1 MEDKNI
7 NEIMKIICIKGKLKL
22 LSPLLIGN
30 GEPVFT
36 DNDLVKDINGN
47 PFIPGTSIAGSIRN
61 YMEKFSNENNR
72 IIDTLF
78 GGESKDSKQNK
89 DSNQSLL
96 YFYDSILIKEGT
108 ITIRDGIAVD
118 DFIKV
123 EKAEE
128 HAKYDYQVLER
139 DNEFDFRLELH
150 LRNKFSDKKEDILK
164 ALAVIISEL
173 QRGNIYIGAK
183 SNRGLGNIKLTNVEI
198 LKFDFDELKLRE
210 KLLKEFLKFN
220 WDKEFNKVSEKAF
233 ESGIYFMDM
242 IRNCKSINT
251 NTHIKIPLKVRDT
264 IFIRDYLLQNTDV
277 DSSQLKYNDRF
288 IIPGTTW
295 AGAVKHKMFIILYD
309 LGLTEEQTREKIEEL
324 FGCADKKKE
333 AMASKIRFEESM
345 DSDRS
350 KFIDIRRTRID
361 RFTGGACN
369 KALFEGRAAVHGNIF
384 LDIYIKDKNQ
394 WKIGLLILSL
404 YDLMSGMLAVGG
416 ETAVGR
422 GLIVSE
428 DDFSINGESILI
440 DEHPLSKED
449 EKIYFKCLKE
459 EIDKSIRR

>member
-220 WDKEFNKVSEKAF
+220 
-233 ESGIYFMDM
+233 
-242 IRNCKSINT
+242 
-251 NTHIKIPLKVRDT
+251 
-264 IFIRDYLLQNTDV
+264 
-277 DSSQLKYNDRF
+277 
-288 IIPGTTW
+288 
-295 AGAVKHKMFIILYD
+295 
-309 LGLTEEQTREKIEEL
+309 
-324 FGCADKKKE
+324 
-333 AMASKIRFEESM
+333 
-345 DSDRS
+345 
-350 KFIDIRRTRID
+350 
-361 RFTGGACN
+361 
-369 KALFEGRAAVHGNIF
+369 
-384 LDIYIKDKNQ
+384 
-394 WKIGLLILSL
+394 
-404 YDLMSGMLAVGG
+404 
-416 ETAVGR
+416 
-422 GLIVSE
+422 
-428 DDFSINGESILI
+428 
-440 DEHPLSKED
+440 
-449 EKIYFKCLKE
+449 
-459 EIDKSIRR
+459 

>member
-1 MEDKNI
+1 
-7 NEIMKIICIKGKLKL
+7 
-22 LSPLLIGN
+22 
-30 GEPVFT
+30 
-36 DNDLVKDINGN
+36 
-47 PFIPGTSIAGSIRN
+47 
-61 YMEKFSNENNR
+61 
-72 IIDTLF
+72 
-78 GGESKDSKQNK
+78 
-89 DSNQSLL
+89 
-96 YFYDSILIKEGT
+96 
-108 ITIRDGIAVD
+108 
-118 DFIKV
+118 
-123 EKAEE
+123 
-128 HAKYDYQVLER
+128 
-139 DNEFDFRLELH
+139 
-150 LRNKFSDKKEDILK
+150 
-164 ALAVIISEL
+164 LAVIISEL

-210 KLLKEFLKFN
+210 KLLKEFLEFN
-220 WDKEFNKVSEKAF
+220 WDKEFNKVSEEAF
-233 ESGIYFMDM
+233 ESGIYFKNM
-242 IRNCKSINT
+242 IENCKSINT

-277 DSSQLKYNDRF
+277 DSSQLRYNDRF

-295 AGAVKHKMFIILYD
+295 AGAVKHRMFIILYD
-309 LGLTEEQTREKIEEL
+309 LGLTEEQAREKIEEL

-350 KFIDIRRTRID
+350 EFIDIRRTRID

-369 KALFEGRAAVHGNIF
+369 KALFEGRVAVHGNIF

-394 WKIGLLILSL
+394 WEIGLLILSL

-428 DDFSINGESILI
+428 DDFSIKRESILI
-440 DEHPLSKED
+440 DGHPLCKKD
-449 EKIYFKCLKE
+449 EEMYFKCFKE
-459 EIDKSIRR
+459 EIDEFIGR